1 MHAFRH
7 QKPTEVASEVAKGP
21 QSLRPS
27 GALVWSSFLVALQG
41 GMEVVAE
48 VRQRWPDARICMVA
62 ITADA
67 FEETR
72 TDCLRSGFDAWLAKP
87 FRIEQLAQIMD
98 SVYAQTF

>member
-1 MHAFRH
+1 MDGQQAMDKIEQGGGADAFDVVLTDLH
-7 QKPTEVASEVAKGP
+7 MPHK
-21 QSLRPS
+21 
-27 GALVWSSFLVALQG
+27 G

-87 FRIEQLAQIMD
+87 FRIEELAQIMD
-98 SVYAQTF
+98 